1 MENFLLKGLKRENR
15 SKKENLLLGSLK
27 WDIWIPKAKRKN
39 FKGPRMRQQVTLKGA
54 RCRLTSDFS
63 TVRWMQEDKWIK
75 NIYFFKVSKEKH
87 IEHRILYP
95 TKLSFKHKGTIN
107 IFLWIKYLNSC
118 DTVTHLKTLYCL
130 RKYSYSK
137 RKICRVLP

>member
-1 MENFLLKGLKRENR
+1 MENFILKGLKKANR
-15 SKKENLLLGSLK
+15 SKEENLLLGSLK
-27 WDIWIPKAKRKN
+27 WDMWIPKAKRKN
-39 FKGPRMRQQVTLKGA
+39 FKGPRMRQQVTLKGT

-63 TVRWMQEDKWIK
+63 TVRWMQEDKCIK
-75 NIYFFKVSKEKH
+75 NRY
-87 IEHRILYP
+87 ILKYQKRS
-95 TKLSFKHKGTIN
+95 TLNTEFYTHKLSFKHKGTIS

-137 RKICRVLP
+137 RKVSRVLL